1 MGTGEWQG
9 LWGALGGEMNITD
22 EKKSDWAQKFQI
34 NYAK

>member
-22 EKKSDWAQKFQI
+22 EKKSD
-34 NYAK
+34 